1 MSKNNNSYNRQ
12 KLQQERLMK
21 KLENEIKE
29 IEKEINN
36 VKLTNFKIKTVRNL
50 KIGLRAIQLFAPYI
64 VTACIVF
71 DIFSLMGTTPFIRDN
86 EKQKLKV
93 KKEFDSFGNIRYEQ
107 QYESFDNSLNK
118 VYYIGKWNK
127 KDDGF
132 YSREIKTYVIDD
144 NIKDIVTKIVD
155 DCNITSLEDVFDK
168 PNSVKIQI
176 QNNLTDE
183 EISKEAYLEAAIY
196 STSSDDFIIVKES
209 LANNLYVTFLWFI
222 VTIFTELIPLNIRS
236 KCSSFSFEDCFNNLV
251 DRYQPQDT
259 QSLIKKLE
267 IKKENYN
274 RLMR

>member
-21 KLENEIKE
+21 KLEKEIKE

-50 KIGLRAIQLFAPYI
+50 KIGLRAIQLLAPYV

-107 QYESFDNSLNK
+107 QYEPFDNSLNK

-127 KDDGF
+127 KEDGF
-132 YSREIKTYVIDD
+132 YFREIKTYEIDD
-144 NIKDIVTKIVD
+144 KIKDMVTKIVN
-155 DCNITSLEDVFDK
+155 DCNITSLEDVLGK
-168 PNSVKIQI
+168 PKYTKTQI

-183 EISKEAYLEAAIY
+183 EISKEAYLEAVIY
-196 STSSDDFIIVKES
+196 SSSSDDFIIVKES
-209 LANNLYVTFLWFI
+209 IANNLYITIIWFI
-222 VTIFTELIPLNIRS
+222 VTILAELIPLNIGS
-236 KCSSFSFEDCFNNLV
+236 KCSSFSFEDYYYSLV
-251 DRYQPQDT
+251 AKYQPQDA

-267 IKKENYN
+267 IKKDNYN